1 MPTYAKAG
9 LSDRDIFWTDVS
21 KQENYWTV
29 GMNQAGLI
37 DSKGPIDL
45 SGIKAQYAIMD
56 TGVSYSLVPSHD
68 FQILVEALESGYG
81 LHCVQPSGEQS
92 MTSVYNC
99 KCEDYS
105 ILPSIRI

>member
-45 SGIKAQYAIMD
+45 SGIKA
-56 TGVSYSLVPSHD
+56 
-68 FQILVEALESGYG
+68 
-81 LHCVQPSGEQS
+81 
-92 MTSVYNC
+92 
-99 KCEDYS
+99 
-105 ILPSIRI
+105 